1 MGYNNRQILNT
12 GLYSIL
18 TFSTRSHEINRKPNQ
33 RFTHTNQA
41 TMTKLIDIPSE
52 LMFDGT
58 IPPAAADIVLSELE
72 AVSTRPL
79 SDWQRARLGKITASR
94 FGLVKRLKNGE
105 WGETA
110 LSYLYDLLGEHLTGE
125 PSQTFQGNDATE
137 WGNEYEAEAIAE
149 YTRLTGRKV
158 RTGQNFLQHPEL
170 ALVGGT
176 PDGLVGERGILEVKC
191 PFNFKNHIRTVITRE
206 VPDEYRAQ
214 VNGHLLLSGRDWCDF
229 VSYDPRI
236 PKKRRSARIAVIRV
250 ERNPMILNDL
260 NNLVGEFHD
269 LLLKKLAA
277 LKVKPGKMMQV

>member
-1 MGYNNRQILNT
+1 M
-12 GLYSIL
+12 
-18 TFSTRSHEINRKPNQ
+18 TRIQ
-33 RFTHTNQA
+33 
-41 TMTKLIDIPSE
+41 IPSE

-137 WGNEYEAEAIAE
+137 WGNEYEAEAIRE
-149 YTRLTGRKV
+149 YTRRTGRKV
-158 RTGQNFLQHPEL
+158 KTGQNFFQHAEL
-170 ALVGGT
+170 TLVGGT
-176 PDGLVGERGILEVKC
+176 PDGLIGEKGIVEVKC
-191 PFNFKNHIRTVITRE
+191 PFTFKNHLRTVINRV
-206 VPDEYRAQ
+206 VPEEYRAQ
-214 VNGHLLLSGRDWCDF
+214 VHGQLWLSGRQWCDF

-236 PKKRRSARIAVIRV
+236 PKGHPARLVIVRV
-250 ERNPMILNDL
+250 ERNAMILNDL
-260 NNLVGEFHD
+260 DNTIGDFHD
-269 LLLKKLAA
+269 LLLQKLAA
-277 LKVKPGKMMQV
+277 LKIKI